1 MAGSVGGFI
10 MWFPF
15 KLSMLRI
22 LFLIFPETII
32 VFL

>member
-1 MAGSVGGFI
+1 MAGGMGGSI

-22 LFLIFPETII
+22 LLLIFPEIS
-32 VFL
+32 